1 MALILGEDMFG
12 GAPGRR
18 YLDRMPFRLERS
30 PADRMWR
37 MAPGGAMNQG
47 LLDPI
52 PIGIVFILFI
62 VISLL
67 CFEVGFRVGVWW
79 QAREP
84 GEQEGPT
91 DLLVGSLL
99 GLIAFILAIT
109 MGLAVDRHDARRAL
123 VVEEANAIATAY
135 QRADYLPTADAEQ
148 LKELLRAYLP
158 LRIVE
163 DPNEVPAN
171 IVKSADLA
179 QQMWTIQARV
189 AQTGYY
195 SDLMSSLGESLNE
208 IVTVSEQRIVAGVY
222 TRVPQSITLLLLG
235 GSALSL
241 AMVGYSAGLKGRRS
255 VLTASVLIVV
265 IGVVTILVVDLDR
278 PQEGL
283 LNVSQ
288 QALLDVQR
296 MIGPPTP

>member
-1 MALILGEDMFG
+1 
-12 GAPGRR
+12 
-18 YLDRMPFRLERS
+18 
-30 PADRMWR
+30 
-37 MAPGGAMNQG
+37 MNQG

-67 CFEVGFRVGVWW
+67 CFEIGFRVGVWW

-99 GLIAFILAIT
+99 GLIAFVLAIT
-109 MGLAVDRHDARRAL
+109 MGLAVDRHDARRGL

-135 QRADYLPTADAEQ
+135 QRADYLPTENAGQ
-148 LKELLRAYLP
+148 LKALLRAYLP

-179 QQMWTIQARV
+179 QQMWSIEARV

-195 SDLMSSLGESLNE
+195 PDLMSLNQL
-208 IVTVSEQRIVAGVY
+208 VTVSEKRIVAGVY
-222 TRVPQSITLLLLG
+222 TRVPQPITLLLLG

-283 LNVSQ
+283 LNVNQ
-288 QALLDVQR
+288 QPLLDVQR
-296 MIGPPTP
+296 WIGPPTP

>member
-1 MALILGEDMFG
+1 
-12 GAPGRR
+12 
-18 YLDRMPFRLERS
+18 
-30 PADRMWR
+30 
-37 MAPGGAMNQG
+37 MNQG

-67 CFEVGFRVGVWW
+67 CFEIGFRVGVWW

-99 GLIAFILAIT
+99 GLIAFVLAIT
-109 MGLAVDRHDARRAL
+109 MGLAVDRHDARRGL

-135 QRADYLPTADAEQ
+135 QRADYLPTADAGQ
-148 LKELLRAYLP
+148 LKALLRAYLP

-179 QQMWTIQARV
+179 QQMWSIEARV

-195 SDLMSSLGESLNE
+195 PDLMSSLGESLNQ

-222 TRVPQSITLLLLG
+222 TRVPQPITLLLLG